1 MCYRYIFELKYYV
14 ASTKIFFSL
23 FYQHRIIAP
32 KLSWSKNKT
41 LWTFIKS
48 RVYTSYY
55 RIYTFVHCAMRIWRI
70 LHALN
75 IQSSIVFFSAGT
87 PNPLTILDVNHIC
100 QLSSRTILYKYP
112 AESNAGI
119 NRIYRRE
126 ARYSYT
132 DPNVVFI
139 GVYYPELLYEQ
150 ETGYPTT
157 LLHCSVGRD
166 RSFLHSIVKLHNIS
180 DSMIK
185 FSTTH
190 WYYSLRVILPCSSIS
205 DTILYNAVDHR
216 HSTYG
221 RRLFE
226 SGNICNFKV
235 MIVAAY
241 FRVIAVGL

>member
-75 IQSSIVFFSAGT
+75 TQSSIVFFSAGT

-132 DPNVVFI
+132 DPDVVFI

-190 WYYSLRVILPCSSIS
+190 CDIIRSGLFYPVQASV
-205 DTILYNAVDHR
+205 TLYCIMLLI
-216 HSTYG
+216 T
-221 RRLFE
+221 
-226 SGNICNFKV
+226 
-235 MIVAAY
+235 
-241 FRVIAVGL
+241 VIARTAGVYSKVAIYVISKWWSLQHICVW